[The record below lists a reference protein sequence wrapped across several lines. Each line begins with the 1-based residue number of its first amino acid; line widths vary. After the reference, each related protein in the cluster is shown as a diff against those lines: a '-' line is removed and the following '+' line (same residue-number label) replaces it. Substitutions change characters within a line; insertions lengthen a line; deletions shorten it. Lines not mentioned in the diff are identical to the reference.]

1 MESLSRKNANWLR
14 LVMPQCKIIPPLGHQ
29 LQEFTTML
37 DTFDHEI
44 LARLQ
49 KDNRQTVEELADL
62 VGLSPSAVHRR
73 IAKLREDR
81 VIVADVAVVDPA
93 RVDRKMTFIVEL
105 MLEKVRA
112 AEAAAIKRRLREAP
126 EIQQCYNITGDA
138 DLLLIITAR
147 DVEDYEDI
155 SSRLFSSDAGVRR
168 YRTSVVM
175 DRVKA
180 SLAVPLPSANVRQAK
195 RKR

>member
-1 MESLSRKNANWLR
+1 
-14 LVMPQCKIIPPLGHQ
+14 
-29 LQEFTTML
+29 ML
-37 DTFDHEI
+37 DDFDLQI
-44 LARLQ
+44 LEALQ
-49 KDNRQTVEELADL
+49 RDNRQTAELIADAI
-62 VGLSPSAVHRR
+62 GLSPSAVHRR
-73 IAKLREDR
+73 IVKLRDDR

-105 MLEKVRA
+105 MLEKVRTT
-112 AEAAAIKRRLREAP
+112 EAAAITKRLREAP
-126 EIQQCYNITGDA
+126 ELQQCYNITGAA
-138 DLLLIITAR
+138 DLLLILTAR

-155 SSRLFSSDAGVRR
+155 SRRLFSSDAGVRR

-180 SLAVPLPSANVRQAK
+180 SLTVPVAPTATRQAK

>member
-1 MESLSRKNANWLR
+1 
-14 LVMPQCKIIPPLGHQ
+14 
-29 LQEFTTML
+29 ML
-37 DTFDHEI
+37 DDFDRGI
-44 LARLQ
+44 LALIQR
-49 KDNRQTVEELADL
+49 DNRQSAEVIADAI
-62 VGLSPSAVHRR
+62 GLSPSAVHRR
-73 IAKLREDR
+73 IAKMHEEKI
-81 VIVADVAVVDPA
+81 IVADVSIVDPA
-93 RVDRKMTFIVEL
+93 RVDRKMTFVVEL

-112 AEAAAIKRRLREAP
+112 AEAAAIKKRLREAP

-147 DVEDYEDI
+147 DVDDYEEI
-155 SSRLFSSDAGVRR
+155 SRRLFSADASVRR

-180 SLAVPLPSANVRQAK
+180 SLAVPVTAQPSTPK

>member
-1 MESLSRKNANWLR
+1 M
-14 LVMPQCKIIPPLGHQ
+14 IDH
-29 LQEFTTML
+29 
-37 DTFDHEI
+37 FDREI
-44 LARLQ
+44 LACLQ
-49 KDNRQTVEELADL
+49 TDNRQTAEELAEV

-73 IAKLREDR
+73 ISKLREDR

-93 RVDRKMTFIVEL
+93 RVDRKMTFVVEL

-112 AEAAAIKRRLREAP
+112 AEAAAIKKRLREAA
-126 EIQQCYNITGDA
+126 EVQQCYNITGDA

-155 SSRLFSSDAGVRR
+155 SRRLFSADAGVRR

-175 DRVKA
+175 DRVKTSMA
-180 SLAVPLPSANVRQAK
+180 IPVTSTATRQAK

>member
-1 MESLSRKNANWLR
+1 
-14 LVMPQCKIIPPLGHQ
+14 
-29 LQEFTTML
+29 ML

-49 KDNRQTVEELADL
+49 KDNRQTVEELAAV
-62 VGLSPSAVHRR
+62 VGLSASAVHRR

-93 RVDRKMTFIVEL
+93 RVGRKMTFVVEL

-155 SSRLFSSDAGVRR
+155 SRRLFSSDTGVRR

-180 SLAVPLPSANVRQAK
+180 SLSVPIPSRTVRQAK

>member
-1 MESLSRKNANWLR
+1 
-14 LVMPQCKIIPPLGHQ
+14 
-29 LQEFTTML
+29 ML
-37 DTFDHEI
+37 DDFDRNI
-44 LARLQ
+44 LTLIQR
-49 KDNRQTVEELADL
+49 DNTQTADAIAGA

-73 IAKLREDR
+73 IAKMREER
-81 VIVADVAVVDPA
+81 IIVADVAVVDPA

-112 AEAAAIKRRLREAP
+112 AEAAAIKKRLREAP
-126 EIQQCYNITGDA
+126 EIQQCYNVTGDA

-155 SSRLFSSDAGVRR
+155 SRRLFSADATVRR

-175 DRVKA
+175 DRVKT
-180 SLAVPLPSANVRQAK
+180 SLAIPVTTSVPRAPK
-195 RKR
+195 RRR

>member
-1 MESLSRKNANWLR
+1 M
-14 LVMPQCKIIPPLGHQ
+14 I
-29 LQEFTTML
+29 
-37 DTFDHEI
+37 DDFDRQI
-44 LARLQ
+44 LAHLQ
-49 KDNRQTVEELADL
+49 KDNRQTAEDLAEV

-73 IAKLREDR
+73 ITKLRADR
-81 VIVADVAVVDPA
+81 VIVADVSIVDPA
-93 RVDRKMTFIVEL
+93 AVDRKMTFVVEL
-105 MLEKVRA
+105 MLEKVRTT
-112 AEAAAIKRRLREAP
+112 EAATIKRRLREAP

-155 SSRLFSSDAGVRR
+155 SRRLFSSDAGVRR

-175 DRVKA
+175 DRVKT
-180 SLAVPLPSANVRQAK
+180 SLAVPVTTAAARQPK